1 MSRLRNIQI
10 YLKTIAHAHI
20 SGEKGIG
27 SDFRIVTKLG
37 TAAAQILEIMVPKD
51 TTKTDIDFEVYNATH
66 SRKSATNPFLSLP
79 LQVSVT
85 ERDETPDIA
94 LGSASWQI
102 NLDRFS
108 TADTPNVSQQ
118 TQIDI
123 QVSEQVPVSLS
134 QQKSE
139 NLGFLPT
146 PTAKISITYEA
157 FVTLYEDP
165 CFKTI
170 FDAETT
176 KKSISTPNSEE
187 TVSNSEETVSN
198 SEETVNNSEETVREA
213 ISLILAIAKERNV
226 TGDQLAYILATAIDE
241 SRLGNDMVEGEKEGQ
256 DYENSQ
262 FLGNINPGDGVKYR
276 GRGYSQLTGRI
287 DYSYWTQRLQ
297 TEGYLSQEQSL
308 VETPELATDPEIAA
322 RILVVGLQEN
332 TFSRLTPVSGYP
344 DTRLADYVKER
355 MSQEISEEEARQE
368 ARGVA
373 TDILASGRTF
383 ADFMPDFP
391 QPEEKE
397 EVGLSEAQQDQ
408 LRQGFVNARDI
419 VNSGD
424 SDKNRAKIAG
434 YALKY
439 SKAIRKSGCIGK

>member
-10 YLKTIAHAHI
+10 YLKSIAHVQI
-20 SGEKGIG
+20 SGRKGIG

-66 SRKSATNPFLSLP
+66 TRESATNPFLSLP

-85 ERDETPDIA
+85 ERDEKIPDIA

-157 FVTLYEDP
+157 FVTLVEDP
-165 CFKTI
+165 CLKILLAKTPD
-170 FDAETT
+170 FSD
-176 KKSISTPNSEE
+176 PNSEQ
-187 TVSNSEETVSN
+187 
-198 SEETVNNSEETVREA
+198 TVREA
-213 ISLILAIAKERNV
+213 ISLILTIAKERNV

-241 SRLGNDMVEGEKEGQ
+241 SELGNNMVEGEKKSQ
-256 DYENSQ
+256 YYENSQ
-262 FLGNINPGDGVKYR
+262 SLGNINPGNGVKYR
-276 GRGYSQLTGRI
+276 GRGYSQLTGRLN
-287 DYSYWTQRLQ
+287 YSYWTQRLQ

-308 VETPELATDPEIAA
+308 VDTPELATDPEIAA
-322 RILVVGLQEN
+322 RILVVGIQEN

-344 DTRLADYVKER
+344 AFLADYVKER
-355 MSQEISEEEARQE
+355 VSQGISPEEARQE

-373 TDILASGRTF
+373 TDILASGSTL
-383 ADFMPDFP
+383 ADFVPDFP
-391 QPEEKE
+391 QPEAKG
-397 EVGLSEAQQDQ
+397 EVGLSEAQRSQ
-408 LRQGFVNARDI
+408 LYQGFVNARDI

-424 SDKNRAKIAG
+424 GDGNRAEIAN
-434 YALKY
+434 YALTY
-439 SKAIRKSGCIGK
+439 SEAIRDSGCIGE